1 MASLSA
7 FHEIRECGCQSNGP
21 LNTTSKFLKI
31 GGNLAKDANQKK
43 LDFENKSRLLTD
55 DEKELVKVLQSFHE
69 AIQDLRDRL
78 DALEQLVRILYH
90 VQNKNKLDTV
100 DS

>member
-1 MASLSA
+1 M
-7 FHEIRECGCQSNGP
+7 
-21 LNTTSKFLKI
+21 
-31 GGNLAKDANQKK
+31 AKDANQKK